1 MPVQSFGKI
10 LMVLGALLLV
20 VGVLLWLGGRAGLG
34 TLPGDVSWKRGNT
47 SIYFPIVSSLV
58 ISVLLTIILNFVL
71 RFFR

>member
-1 MPVQSFGKI
+1 
-10 LMVLGALLLV
+10 MVLGALLLV